1 MAPLIFSMDVPM
13 VKPQWIREVR
23 FPPVSETIPGGTDPI
38 SRYVD
43 GDYTANVSH

>member
-1 MAPLIFSMDVPM
+1 MGVPM
-13 VKPQWIREVR
+13 IKPQWIPAVR
-23 FPPVSETIPGGTDPI
+23 APPVSETIPGGTDAI